1 MMILIL
7 MLMLLLY
14 LLNQVE
20 VVKTFDVVSVALA
33 TETRA
38 TIRNGKLFIITD
50 TELPSADGDVHNT
63 AFLDK
68 KQFVSALLKHSGAS
82 KFVSDKLVEEV
93 DVRKGDSYVT
103 VKAYSDYAVSYT
115 ASHCSYVLQ
124 PTLMEIG
131 DTYDRGNGEVGV
143 IEKAYVKFDIIDV
156 IPDEAMSAALNKY
169 AAAER
174 DFFGF

>member
-1 MMILIL
+1 M
-7 MLMLLLY
+7 
-14 LLNQVE
+14 
-20 VVKTFDVVSVALA
+20 KTLDVVSVALA

-38 TIRNGKLFIITD
+38 SVRNGKLFVITNV
-50 TELPSADGDVHNT
+50 ELPSVNGTICT

-82 KFVSDKLVEEV
+82 KFVNDKLIEEL
-93 DVRKGDSYVT
+93 DVKVGDNYVT
-103 VKAYSDYAVSYT
+103 KRVYNDYAVAYA

-124 PTLMEIG
+124 PTLMEAG
-131 DTYDRGNGEVGV
+131 DTYDKVNGELGV
-143 IEKAYVKFDIIDV
+143 VETSYVKFDIISV
-156 IPDEAMSAALNKY
+156 EPDEAMSAALAKY

>member
-7 MLMLLLY
+7 MLMFLLY
-14 LLNQVE
+14 LLNQVYLM
-20 VVKTFDVVSVALA
+20 KTLDVVSVALA

-38 TIRNGKLFIITD
+38 SVRNGKLFVITNV
-50 TELPSADGDVHNT
+50 ELPTANGTICT

-82 KFVSDKLVEEV
+82 KFVNDKLIEEV
-93 DVRKGDSYVT
+93 DIKRGDDYVT
-103 VKAYSDYAVSYT
+103 TKVYNDYAVAYA

-124 PTLMEIG
+124 PTLMEVG
-131 DTYDRGNGEVGV
+131 DTYDKANGELGV
-143 IEKAYVKFDIIDV
+143 IETSYVKFDIISV
-156 IPDEAMSAALNKY
+156 EPDEAMSAALTKY
-169 AAAER
+169 ANAER

>member
-1 MMILIL
+1 M
-7 MLMLLLY
+7 
-14 LLNQVE
+14 
-20 VVKTFDVVSVALA
+20 KTLDVISVALA

-38 TIRNGKLFIITD
+38 SVRNGKLFIITD
-50 TELPSADGDVHNT
+50 TELPTANGTICT

-82 KFVSDKLVEEV
+82 KFVNDKLIEEL
-93 DVRKGDSYVT
+93 DVKVGDNYVT
-103 VKAYSDYAVSYT
+103 KRVYNDYAVAYA

-124 PTLMEIG
+124 PTLIEAG
-131 DTYDRGNGEVGV
+131 DTYDKANGELGV
-143 IEKAYVKFDIIDV
+143 VETSYVKFDIISV
-156 IPDEAMSAALNKY
+156 EPDEAMSAALTKY

>member
-1 MMILIL
+1 MFMF
-7 MLMLLLY
+7 LLY
-14 LLNQVE
+14 LLNQVYLM
-20 VVKTFDVVSVALA
+20 KTLDVVSVALA

-38 TIRNGKLFIITD
+38 SVRNGKLFIITD
-50 TELPSADGDVHNT
+50 TELPTTNGTICT

-82 KFVSDKLVEEV
+82 KFVNDKLIEEL
-93 DVRKGDSYVT
+93 DVKVGDNYVT
-103 VKAYSDYAVSYT
+103 KRVYNDYAVAYA

-124 PTLMEIG
+124 PVLCESG
-131 DTYDRGNGEVGV
+131 DTYDKANGELGV
-143 IEKAYVKFDIIDV
+143 IETSYVKFDIV
-156 IPDEAMSAALNKY
+156 SVEPDEAMSAALAKY

>member
-1 MMILIL
+1 M
-7 MLMLLLY
+7 
-14 LLNQVE
+14 
-20 VVKTFDVVSVALA
+20 KTLDVVSVALA

-38 TIRNGKLFIITD
+38 SVRNGKLFIITNV
-50 TELPSADGDVHNT
+50 ELPTANGTICT

-82 KFVSDKLVEEV
+82 KFVNDKLIEEL
-93 DVRKGDSYVT
+93 DVKVGDNYVT
-103 VKAYSDYAVSYT
+103 KRVYNDYAVAYA

-124 PTLMEIG
+124 PTLMEAG
-131 DTYDRGNGEVGV
+131 DTYDKANGELGV
-143 IEKAYVKFDIIDV
+143 VETSFVKFDIISV
-156 IPDEAMSAALNKY
+156 EPDEAMSAALAKY

>member
-7 MLMLLLY
+7 MLMFLLY
-14 LLNQVE
+14 LLNQVYLM
-20 VVKTFDVVSVALA
+20 KTLDVVSVALA

-38 TIRNGKLFIITD
+38 SVRNGKLFIITD
-50 TELPSADGDVHNT
+50 TELPTANGTICT

-68 KQFVSALLKHSGAS
+68 KQFVSALLKHNGAS
-82 KFVSDKLVEEV
+82 KFVNDKLIEEL
-93 DVRKGDSYVT
+93 DVKVGDNYVT
-103 VKAYSDYAVSYT
+103 KRVYNDYAVAYA

-124 PTLMEIG
+124 PTLMEAG
-131 DTYDRGNGEVGV
+131 DTYDKANGELGV
-143 IEKAYVKFDIIDV
+143 IETSYIKFDIISV
-156 IPDEAMSAALNKY
+156 EPDEAMSAALAKY

>member
-1 MMILIL
+1 M
-7 MLMLLLY
+7 
-14 LLNQVE
+14 
-20 VVKTFDVVSVALA
+20 KTLDVVSVALA

-38 TIRNGKLFIITD
+38 SVRNGKLFIITD
-50 TELPSADGDVHNT
+50 IELPTANGTICT

-82 KFVSDKLVEEV
+82 KFVNDKLIEEL
-93 DVRKGDSYVT
+93 DVKVGDNYVT
-103 VKAYSDYAVSYT
+103 KRVYNDYAVAYA

-124 PTLMEIG
+124 PTLMEAG
-131 DTYDRGNGEVGV
+131 DTYDKANGELGV
-143 IEKAYVKFDIIDV
+143 VETSYVKFDIIGV
-156 IPDEAMSAALNKY
+156 EPDEAMSAALAKY

>member
-1 MMILIL
+1 M
-7 MLMLLLY
+7 
-14 LLNQVE
+14 
-20 VVKTFDVVSVALA
+20 KTLDVVSVALA

-38 TIRNGKLFIITD
+38 SVRNGKLFVITNV
-50 TELPSADGDVHNT
+50 ELPTANGTICT

-82 KFVSDKLVEEV
+82 KFVNDKLIEEL
-93 DVRKGDSYVT
+93 DVKVGDNYVT
-103 VKAYSDYAVSYT
+103 KRVYNDYAVAYA

-124 PTLMEIG
+124 PTLMEAG
-131 DTYDRGNGEVGV
+131 DTYDKANGELGV
-143 IEKAYVKFDIIDV
+143 IETSYIKFDIISV
-156 IPDEAMSAALNKY
+156 EPDEAMSAALAKY

>member
-1 MMILIL
+1 M
-7 MLMLLLY
+7 
-14 LLNQVE
+14 
-20 VVKTFDVVSVALA
+20 KTLDIVSVALA

-38 TIRNGKLFIITD
+38 SVRNGKLFIITD
-50 TELPSADGDVHNT
+50 IELPTANGTICT

-82 KFVSDKLVEEV
+82 KFVNDKLIEEL
-93 DVRKGDSYVT
+93 DVKVGDNYVT
-103 VKAYSDYAVSYT
+103 KRVYNDYAVAYA

-124 PTLMEIG
+124 PTLMEAG
-131 DTYDRGNGEVGV
+131 DTYDKANGELGV
-143 IEKAYVKFDIIDV
+143 IETSYVKFDIISV
-156 IPDEAMSAALNKY
+156 EPDEAMSAALAKY

>member
-1 MMILIL
+1 M
-7 MLMLLLY
+7 
-14 LLNQVE
+14 
-20 VVKTFDVVSVALA
+20 KTLDVVSVALA

-38 TIRNGKLFIITD
+38 SVRNGKLFIVTD
-50 TELPSADGDVHNT
+50 IELPTANGTICT

-82 KFVSDKLVEEV
+82 KFVNDKLIEEL
-93 DVRKGDSYVT
+93 DVKVGDSYVT
-103 VKAYSDYAVSYT
+103 KRVYNDYAVAYA

-124 PTLMEIG
+124 PILCEAG
-131 DTYDRGNGEVGV
+131 DTYDKANGELGV
-143 IEKAYVKFDIIDV
+143 IETSYIKFDIISV
-156 IPDEAMSAALNKY
+156 EPDEAMSAALNKY

>member
-1 MMILIL
+1 M
-7 MLMLLLY
+7 
-14 LLNQVE
+14 
-20 VVKTFDVVSVALA
+20 KTLDVVSVALA

-38 TIRNGKLFIITD
+38 SVRNGKLFIITD
-50 TELPSADGDVHNT
+50 IELPTANGTICT

-82 KFVSDKLVEEV
+82 KFVNDKLIEEL
-93 DVRKGDSYVT
+93 DVKVGDNYVT
-103 VKAYSDYAVSYT
+103 KRVYNDYAVAYA

-124 PTLMEIG
+124 PTLMEAG
-131 DTYDRGNGEVGV
+131 DTYEKSNGELGV
-143 IEKAYVKFDIIDV
+143 IETAYIKFDIISV
-156 IPDEAMSAALNKY
+156 EPDEAMSAALAKY

>member
-1 MMILIL
+1 

-14 LLNQVE
+14 LLNQVYLM
-20 VVKTFDVVSVALA
+20 KTLDVVSVVLA

-38 TIRNGKLFIITD
+38 SVRNGKLFVITD
-50 TELPSADGDVHNT
+50 TELPSADGDTRMT

-82 KFVSDKLVEEV
+82 KFVNDKLIEEL
-93 DVRKGDSYVT
+93 DVKVGDNYVSKR
-103 VKAYSDYAVSYT
+103 VYNDYAIAYA
-115 ASHCSYVLQ
+115 ASHCSYVLR
-124 PTLMEIG
+124 PVLMELG
-131 DTYDRGNGEVGV
+131 DTYDRGNGEIGV
-143 IEKAYVKFDIIDV
+143 IETAYVKFDIIRV
-156 IPDEAMSAALNKY
+156 VPDEAMSAALAKY

>member
-1 MMILIL
+1 M
-7 MLMLLLY
+7 
-14 LLNQVE
+14 
-20 VVKTFDVVSVALA
+20 KTLDVVSVALA

-38 TIRNGKLFIITD
+38 SVRNGKLFIITD
-50 TELPSADGDVHNT
+50 TELPTANGTICT

-82 KFVSDKLVEEV
+82 KFVNDKLIEEL
-93 DVRKGDSYVT
+93 DVKVGDNYVT
-103 VKAYSDYAVSYT
+103 KRVYNDYAVAYA

-124 PTLMEIG
+124 PTLMEAG
-131 DTYDRGNGEVGV
+131 DTYDKANEELGV
-143 IEKAYVKFDIIDV
+143 IETSYVKFDIISV
-156 IPDEAMSAALNKY
+156 EPDEAMSSALAKY

>member
-1 MMILIL
+1 M
-7 MLMLLLY
+7 
-14 LLNQVE
+14 
-20 VVKTFDVVSVALA
+20 KTLDVVSVALA

-38 TIRNGKLFIITD
+38 SVRNGKLFIITD
-50 TELPSADGDVHNT
+50 IELPTANGTICT

-82 KFVSDKLVEEV
+82 KFVNDKLIEEL
-93 DVRKGDSYVT
+93 DVKVGDSYVT
-103 VKAYSDYAVSYT
+103 KRVYNDYAVAYA

-124 PTLMEIG
+124 PILCKAG
-131 DTYDRGNGEVGV
+131 DTYDKANGELGV
-143 IEKAYVKFDIIDV
+143 VETSYAKFDIISV
-156 IPDEAMSAALNKY
+156 EPDEAMSAALTKY

>member
-1 MMILIL
+1 M
-7 MLMLLLY
+7 
-14 LLNQVE
+14 
-20 VVKTFDVVSVALA
+20 KTLDVVSVALA

-38 TIRNGKLFIITD
+38 SVRNGKLFIITD
-50 TELPSADGDVHNT
+50 VELPTANGTICT

-82 KFVSDKLVEEV
+82 KFVNDKLIEEL
-93 DVRKGDSYVT
+93 DVKVGDNYVT
-103 VKAYSDYAVSYT
+103 KRVYNDYAVAYA

-124 PTLMEIG
+124 PTLMEAG
-131 DTYDRGNGEVGV
+131 DTYDKANGELGV
-143 IEKAYVKFDIIDV
+143 IETSYVKFDIV
-156 IPDEAMSAALNKY
+156 SVEPDEAMSAALAKY

>member
-1 MMILIL
+1 M
-7 MLMLLLY
+7 
-14 LLNQVE
+14 
-20 VVKTFDVVSVALA
+20 KTLDVISVALA

-38 TIRNGKLFIITD
+38 SVRNGKLFIITD
-50 TELPSADGDVHNT
+50 IELPTANGTICT

-82 KFVSDKLVEEV
+82 KFVNDKLIEEL
-93 DVRKGDSYVT
+93 DVKVGDNYVT
-103 VKAYSDYAVSYT
+103 KRVYNDYAVAYA

-124 PTLMEIG
+124 PTLMEAG
-131 DTYDRGNGEVGV
+131 DTYDRANGELGV
-143 IEKAYVKFDIIDV
+143 IETSYIKFDIV
-156 IPDEAMSAALNKY
+156 SVEPDEAMSAALTKY

>member
-1 MMILIL
+1 M
-7 MLMLLLY
+7 
-14 LLNQVE
+14 
-20 VVKTFDVVSVALA
+20 KTLDVVSVALA

-38 TIRNGKLFIITD
+38 SVRNGKLFIVTD
-50 TELPSADGDVHNT
+50 IELPTANGTICT

-82 KFVSDKLVEEV
+82 KFVNDKLIEEL
-93 DVRKGDSYVT
+93 DVKVGDNYVT
-103 VKAYSDYAVSYT
+103 KRVYNDYAVAYA

-124 PTLMEIG
+124 PTLMEAG
-131 DTYDRGNGEVGV
+131 DTYDRANGELGV
-143 IEKAYVKFDIIDV
+143 IETSYVKFDIVNIE
-156 IPDEAMSAALNKY
+156 PDEAMSAALTKY